1 VKAFRFKNPAY
12 VLITAL
18 ALLTIIGWDARPAAA
33 QTKTSIPK
41 ERRQYIVATVN
52 KKPITRL
59 DWDER
64 VRVALMMADLPITPA
79 NSQQVALPVLRNL
92 VEEQVKLQEA
102 DRLNLSVGED
112 EVGAVYASIEQANQM
127 PSGGLTKLLQDRQVS
142 AKAYRDEIRTNL
154 LWRKVVQ
161 RAVIPEVQVSG
172 EEVVRLRQRKLSL
185 LDQPTYQLSEIVLS
199 GDDATTNKPIPPAV
213 LRDTAKRLLAALN
226 GGANFGKLAKQFSNS
241 ASAADNG
248 NLGWVAES
256 LLADDQRAL
265 LADQTKGRIFPLE
278 REREVILYWL
288 QDVRQ
293 PDASI
298 SNAVAMDSKQI
309 LLPAATSL
317 EQALAVRQQLIPAS
331 CDKLEAALKDAA
343 GDKAGDKGK
352 IVDLTGSKLADY
364 PRTLSTQLVGLPI
377 NGITTP
383 TALADGGGY
392 TMLKLCQLNADAV
405 AGLTSKEL
413 TAELRQEKIQRNAD
427 QYLRTLK
434 RNARI
439 EIKAGG

>member
-1 VKAFRFKNPAY
+1 MKAFRFNHPAY

-18 ALLTIIGWDARPAAA
+18 ALLLGVGARPAAA
-33 QTKTSIPK
+33 QGTPPIPK

-64 VRVALMMADLPITPA
+64 VRVALMMADLPINPA

-343 GDKAGDKGK
+343 GDKAGDRGK

>member
-1 VKAFRFKNPAY
+1 MKAFRFNHPAY

-18 ALLTIIGWDARPAAA
+18 ALLLTVGARPAAA
-33 QTKTSIPK
+33 QGTPPIPK

-343 GDKAGDKGK
+343 GDKAGDRGK

>member
-1 VKAFRFKNPAY
+1 VKAFRFNHPAY

-18 ALLTIIGWDARPAAA
+18 ALLLGVGARPAAA
-33 QTKTSIPK
+33 QGTPPIPK

-64 VRVALMMADLPITPA
+64 VRVALMMADLPITPT
-79 NSQQVALPVLRNL
+79 NSQQVSLPVLRNL

-298 SNAVAMDSKQI
+298 SNQVTLDSKQI

>member
-1 VKAFRFKNPAY
+1 VKAFRFNHPAY

-18 ALLTIIGWDARPAAA
+18 ALLLTVGARPAAA
-33 QTKTSIPK
+33 QGTPPIPK

-343 GDKAGDKGK
+343 GDKAGDRGK

>member
-1 VKAFRFKNPAY
+1 VKAFRFNHPAY

-18 ALLTIIGWDARPAAA
+18 ALLLGVGARPAAA
-33 QTKTSIPK
+33 QGTPPIPK

-64 VRVALMMADLPITPA
+64 VRVALMMADLPITPT
-79 NSQQVALPVLRNL
+79 NSQQVSLPVLRNL

-161 RAVIPEVQVSG
+161 RAIIPEVQVSG
-172 EEVVRLRQRKLSL
+172 EEVVRLRQRKLAL

-343 GDKAGDKGK
+343 GDKAGDRGK

>member
-1 VKAFRFKNPAY
+1 MKAFRFNHPAY

-18 ALLTIIGWDARPAAA
+18 ALLLGVGARPAAA
-33 QTKTSIPK
+33 QGTPPIPK

-64 VRVALMMADLPITPA
+64 VRVALMMADLPITPT
-79 NSQQVALPVLRNL
+79 NSQQVSLPVLRNL

-343 GDKAGDKGK
+343 GDKAEDKGK

-392 TMLKLCQLNADAV
+392 TMLKLCQINADAV

>member
-112 EVGAVYASIEQANQM
+112 EVGAVYASIE
-127 PSGGLTKLLQDRQVS
+127 LTKLLQDRQVS

-343 GDKAGDKGK
+343 GDKAGDRGK

>member
-1 VKAFRFKNPAY
+1 MKAFRFNHPAY

-18 ALLTIIGWDARPAAA
+18 ALLLGVGARPAAA
-33 QTKTSIPK
+33 QGTPPIPK

-64 VRVALMMADLPITPA
+64 VRVALMMADLPITPT
-79 NSQQVALPVLRNL
+79 NSQQVSLPVLRNL

-298 SNAVAMDSKQI
+298 SNQVTLDSKQI

-317 EQALAVRQQLIPAS
+317 EQAQTLRQQLIPAS
-331 CDKLEAALKDAA
+331 CDQLESALKDAME
-343 GDKAGDKGK
+343 DKAGDKGK

-364 PRTLSTQLVGLPI
+364 PRNLATQLVGLPI

>member
-1 VKAFRFKNPAY
+1 VKAFRFNHPAY

-18 ALLTIIGWDARPAAA
+18 ALLLGVGARPAAA
-33 QTKTSIPK
+33 QGTPPIPK

-64 VRVALMMADLPITPA
+64 VRVALMMADLPITPT
-79 NSQQVALPVLRNL
+79 NSQQVSLPVLRNL

>member
-343 GDKAGDKGK
+343 GDKAGDRGK

>member
-1 VKAFRFKNPAY
+1 VKAFRFNHPAY

-18 ALLTIIGWDARPAAA
+18 ALLLGVGARPAAA
-33 QTKTSIPK
+33 QGTPPIPK

-64 VRVALMMADLPITPA
+64 VRVALMMADLPITPT
-79 NSQQVALPVLRNL
+79 NSQQVSLPVLRNL

-298 SNAVAMDSKQI
+298 SNQVTLDSKQI

-343 GDKAGDKGK
+343 GDKAGDRGK

>member
-1 VKAFRFKNPAY
+1 VKAFRFNHPAY

-18 ALLTIIGWDARPAAA
+18 ALLLGVGARPAAA
-33 QTKTSIPK
+33 QGTPPIPK

-64 VRVALMMADLPITPA
+64 VRVALMMADLPITPT
-79 NSQQVALPVLRNL
+79 NSQQVSLPVLRNL

-161 RAVIPEVQVSG
+161 RAIIPEVQVSG

-343 GDKAGDKGK
+343 GDKAEDKGK

-392 TMLKLCQLNADAV
+392 TMLKLCQINADAV

>member
-1 VKAFRFKNPAY
+1 MKAFRFNHPAY

-18 ALLTIIGWDARPAAA
+18 ALLLGVGARPAAA
-33 QTKTSIPK
+33 QGTPPIPK

-64 VRVALMMADLPITPA
+64 VRVALMMADLPITPT
-79 NSQQVALPVLRNL
+79 NSQQVSLPVLRNL

-343 GDKAGDKGK
+343 GDKAGDRGK

>member
-1 VKAFRFKNPAY
+1 VKAFRFNHPAY

-18 ALLTIIGWDARPAAA
+18 ALLLGVGARPAAA
-33 QTKTSIPK
+33 QGTPPIPK

-64 VRVALMMADLPITPA
+64 VRVALMMADLPITPT
-79 NSQQVALPVLRNL
+79 NSQQVSLPVLRNL

-343 GDKAGDKGK
+343 GDKAGDRGK

>member
-1 VKAFRFKNPAY
+1 MKAFRFNHPAY

-18 ALLTIIGWDARPAAA
+18 ALLLGVGARPAAA
-33 QTKTSIPK
+33 QGTPPIPK

-64 VRVALMMADLPITPA
+64 VRVALMMADLPITPT
-79 NSQQVALPVLRNL
+79 NSQQVSLPVLRNL

-298 SNAVAMDSKQI
+298 SNQVTLDSKQI

>member
-1 VKAFRFKNPAY
+1 VKAFRFNHPAY

-18 ALLTIIGWDARPAAA
+18 ALLLGVGARPAAA
-33 QTKTSIPK
+33 QGTPPIPK

-64 VRVALMMADLPITPA
+64 VRVALMMADLPINPA

-343 GDKAGDKGK
+343 GDKAGDRGK

>member
-1 VKAFRFKNPAY
+1 MKAFRFNHPAY

-18 ALLTIIGWDARPAAA
+18 ALLLGVGARPAAA
-33 QTKTSIPK
+33 QGTPPIPK

-64 VRVALMMADLPITPA
+64 VRVALMMADLPITPT
-79 NSQQVALPVLRNL
+79 NSQQVSLPVLRNL

-392 TMLKLCQLNADAV
+392 TMLKLCQINADAV